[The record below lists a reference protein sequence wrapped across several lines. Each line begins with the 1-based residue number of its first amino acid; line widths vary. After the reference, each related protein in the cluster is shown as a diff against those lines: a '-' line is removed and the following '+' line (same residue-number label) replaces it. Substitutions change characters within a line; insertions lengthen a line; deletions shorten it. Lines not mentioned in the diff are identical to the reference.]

1 MLAWIN
7 FFSAFLFLFHSLLN
21 NDYSWRVGFFAIC
34 MTSTVM
40 FLRGSTRK
48 EFVRLTFVVNDRLRG
63 FAKCKRECYRWNT
76 NDWTD
81 EKVIFLTREKE
92 KLVHVG
98 DCLLLMGV
106 LYLRCSACVIKNKI
120 GLTDCCTT
128 DRQQLFFAAYIVG
141 FHMTSLKI
149 KLKNYRSYRDFT
161 FTMH

>member
-1 MLAWIN
+1 
-7 FFSAFLFLFHSLLN
+7 
-21 NDYSWRVGFFAIC
+21 
-34 MTSTVM
+34 M

-48 EFVRLTFVVNDRLRG
+48 EFVRWFTFVVNDRLRG

-149 KLKNYRSYRDFT
+149 KLKNYRSYRDLYFHDALEQLKT
-161 FTMH
+161 NFHANFRFKRVLGFLIARVLLNF